1 MKLTLLE
8 ADKVQ
13 KKWALVIEDN
23 APTIEQ
29 YKRNPGKYNTI
40 EHGLYQLEFELD
52 PNAIWSR
59 DEGIRV
65 RLAPN
70 VVISVLMNTRFALVL
85 IANGI
90 LRYNGSRFSITGRF
104 DKQGSEIN
112 FRPCAE

>member
-8 ADKVQ
+8 ADKIQ
-13 KKWALVIEDN
+13 KKWALVIEGT

-29 YKRNPGKYNTI
+29 YKRNPCNYNTI
-40 EHGLYQLEFELD
+40 EHGFYHLEFEMD
-52 PNAIWSR
+52 PNAIWCR
-59 DEGIRV
+59 DEGIRI
-65 RLAPN
+65 RLASG

-90 LRYNGSRFSITGRF
+90 LQYNGSKFSLTGRF

>member
-13 KKWALVIEDN
+13 KKWALVIEGS
-23 APTIEQ
+23 APSIEQ
-29 YKRNPGKYNTI
+29 YKRNPGNYNTI
-40 EHGLYQLEFELD
+40 EHGLYELEFELD
-52 PNAIWSR
+52 PNAIWAR
-59 DEGIRV
+59 DDGIRV
-65 RLAPN
+65 RLAPG
-70 VVISVLMNTRFALVL
+70 VVISILMNTRFTLVL

-90 LRYNGSRFSITGRF
+90 LRYNGSKFSITGRF